1 MLFSMYLHEHEV
13 GATANT
19 HAAPVPV
26 RFTFGADNGE
36 KCTSPPYP
44 RQSPVGAVGQPGC
57 AGES

>member
-1 MLFSMYLHEHEV
+1 MYLHEHEV